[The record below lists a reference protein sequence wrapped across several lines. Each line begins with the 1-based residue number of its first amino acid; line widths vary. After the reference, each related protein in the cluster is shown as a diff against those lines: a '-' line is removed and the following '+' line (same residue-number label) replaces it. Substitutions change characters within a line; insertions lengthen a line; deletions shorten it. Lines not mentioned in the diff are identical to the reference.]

1 MTDFST
7 QLQEMDNTTVK
18 AAIKKM
24 KNKEIEAF
32 NETLEK
38 KEFADV
44 KSYFNDMNTLVWI
57 VKDKNKEAFEIA
69 RESLN
74 RKTPIKTYSDDKEQ
88 IIIYTSVNNGYVIL
102 LKDLKKQHRKSNYL
116 ERLT

>member
-1 MTDFST
+1 MTDFSA

-32 NETLEK
+32 NEILEK

-57 VKDKNKEAFEIA
+57 VQDKNKEVFEIA

-74 RKTPIKTYSDDKEQ
+74 RKAPY
-88 IIIYTSVNNGYVIL
+88 
-102 LKDLKKQHRKSNYL
+102 
-116 ERLT
+116 

>member
-1 MTDFST
+1 MTDFSV

-57 VKDKNKEAFEIA
+57 VQDKNKEAFEIA

-74 RKTPIKTYSDDKEQ
+74 RKAP
-88 IIIYTSVNNGYVIL
+88 
-102 LKDLKKQHRKSNYL
+102 H
-116 ERLT
+116 

>member
-1 MTDFST
+1 MIDFSA

-57 VKDKNKEAFEIA
+57 VQDKNKEVFEIA

-74 RKTPIKTYSDDKEQ
+74 RKAPY
-88 IIIYTSVNNGYVIL
+88 
-102 LKDLKKQHRKSNYL
+102 
-116 ERLT
+116 

>member
-1 MTDFST
+1 
-7 QLQEMDNTTVK
+7 
-18 AAIKKM
+18 M

-74 RKTPIKTYSDDKEQ
+74 RKAPY
-88 IIIYTSVNNGYVIL
+88 
-102 LKDLKKQHRKSNYL
+102 
-116 ERLT
+116 

>member
-1 MTDFST
+1 MIDFSV

-18 AAIKKM
+18 AAVKKM

-44 KSYFNDMNTLVWI
+44 K
-57 VKDKNKEAFEIA
+57 
-69 RESLN
+69 
-74 RKTPIKTYSDDKEQ
+74 
-88 IIIYTSVNNGYVIL
+88 
-102 LKDLKKQHRKSNYL
+102 
-116 ERLT
+116 